1 MSESGLWWEVGELDV
16 EAGEGGDEE
25 GGDVGVGGNERGVQE
40 RGGTNEGLA
49 VHCGEGTMGMFDRF
63 WRKKQNGENFKNK
76 CATGEKREDK
86 RRNKL

>member
-49 VHCGEGTMGMFDRF
+49 VHGGEVTIWMFDRF
-63 WRKKQNGENFKNK
+63 WRKKQ
-76 CATGEKREDK
+76 
-86 RRNKL
+86 RRN